1 MFYILTIL
9 VSVILISVG
18 VFIGDGVFTLLAFG
32 KIFGTTALGA
42 VAAFAIDG
50 IFAFV
55 ARRLPMKWFPPEAK
69 LFMVST
75 RERKIYR
82 RLKIN
87 SWKKYVPELGGFTGF
102 HKDKMRD
109 RSSSEYV
116 GRFLT
121 ESHYG
126 VLGHVLGALLGFL
139 VMLLPFLRPL
149 SMGLPIAIVNFILSM
164 LPTMIL
170 RYNTPSLCKVYRMNL
185 MREQRD
191 KNGGAENAPK
201 ESP

>member
-1 MFYILTIL
+1 MIA
-9 VSVILISVG
+9 ISLG
-18 VFIGDGVFTLLAFG
+18 VFLGDGVLTLLAFA
-32 KIFGTTALGA
+32 KIFGATALGA
-42 VAAFAIDG
+42 TAAFAIDG
-50 IFAFV
+50 ILAFI

-75 RERKIYR
+75 RERKLYR

-87 SWKKYVPELGGFTGF
+87 SWKRHVPELGGFTGF

-109 RSSSEYV
+109 RNSSEYV

-126 VLGHVLGALLGFL
+126 VLGHVLGAIFGFA

-149 SMGLPIAIVNFILSM
+149 SMGLPIAIVNFILSI

-170 RYNTPSLCKVYRMNL
+170 RYNTPSLCKVYKMNL
-185 MREQRD
+185 SRE
-191 KNGGAENAPK
+191 KSKK
-201 ESP
+201 E

>member
-1 MFYILTIL
+1 MIA
-9 VSVILISVG
+9 ISLG
-18 VFIGDGVFTLLAFG
+18 VFLGDGVLTLLAFA
-32 KIFGTTALGA
+32 KIFGATALGA
-42 VAAFAIDG
+42 TAAFAIDG
-50 IFAFV
+50 IFAFI

-75 RERKIYR
+75 RERKLYR
-82 RLKIN
+82 KLKIN
-87 SWKKYVPELGGFTGF
+87 FWKKYVPELGGFTGF

-126 VLGHVLGALLGFL
+126 VLGHVLGAIFGFA

-149 SMGLPIAIVNFILSM
+149 SMGMPIAIVNFILSI

-185 MREQRD
+185 SRE
-191 KNGGAENAPK
+191 KNNTVNTPK
-201 ESP
+201 LNT

>member
-18 VFIGDGVFTLLAFG
+18 VFVGDGVFTLLAFG
-32 KIFGTTALGA
+32 KIFGATALGA

-185 MREQRD
+185 MREQRE
-191 KNGGAENAPK
+191 KNGGVKNAP
-201 ESP
+201 EQSS